1 MINSILIGKLI
12 HAAIMEDDI
21 LKEAI
26 HYTVF
31 DEKTKTEID
40 KYSVYPLRAPNDARF
55 PLIVFARTN
64 VYSDGQTKDGSF
76 GDKVGFQVTV
86 ASDKYFESVEL
97 ANEVRDLFEGCIL
110 YNDSLTIKDIKMT
123 SITEVFNDD
132 TYLQTLNFECFA
144 E

>member
-1 MINSILIGKLI
+1 MTNSILIGKLI
-12 HAAIMEDDI
+12 YNAIMEDDT
-21 LKEAI
+21 LKNAI

-31 DEKTKTEID
+31 DEKTKQEVD
-40 KYSVYPLRAPNDARF
+40 KYSVYPLRAPNEARF

-64 VYSDGQTKDGSF
+64 VYGEGQTKDGVYA
-76 GDKVGFQVTV
+76 DKVGFQVTV
-86 ASDKYFESVEL
+86 ASDKYFQSAEL

-110 YNDSLTIKDIKMT
+110 YNDSLAIKDIKMT

-132 TYLQTLNFECFA
+132 TYLQTLNFECLA